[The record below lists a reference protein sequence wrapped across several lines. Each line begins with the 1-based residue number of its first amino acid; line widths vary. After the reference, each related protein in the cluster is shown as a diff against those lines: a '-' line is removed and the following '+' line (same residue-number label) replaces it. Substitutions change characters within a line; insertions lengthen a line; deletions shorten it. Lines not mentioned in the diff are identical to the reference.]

1 MDEIDKLIDSNLEII
16 FNQEN
21 QQMFYHDFVDKE
33 GMKLNNRFLGK
44 KFADEM
50 VSRGLIRL
58 QSQLCIIEQKGRDV
72 YKEGGWIKYLQNNK
86 KRNEELREKIK
97 EKQDLE
103 LEKSKVDLELA
114 KKILKE
120 YPKTKW
126 SARIGLIIAILLVII
141 DIVKFILENIK
152 NE

>member
-1 MDEIDKLIDSNLEII
+1 MDEIDKLIDLNLETI
-16 FNQEN
+16 FKQEN
-21 QQMFYHDFVDKE
+21 QEMFYHEFVDKD
-33 GMKLNNRFLGK
+33 GKKLNQKFLGE

-58 QSQLCIIEQKGRDV
+58 QKQLCIIEQKGREV
-72 YKEGGWIKYLQNNK
+72 YREGGWIKYLQNK
-86 KRNEELREKIK
+86 KRTEEELQEKIK
-97 EKQDLE
+97 EKEDLE

-114 KKILKE
+114 KKMLEE

-126 SARIGLIIAILLVII
+126 FARIGFIIAIVLATIE
-141 DIVKFILENIK
+141 IVKFIVDNIG

>member
-97 EKQDLE
+97 EKEDLE

-126 SARIGLIIAILLVII
+126 YARIGLLLAILLAII